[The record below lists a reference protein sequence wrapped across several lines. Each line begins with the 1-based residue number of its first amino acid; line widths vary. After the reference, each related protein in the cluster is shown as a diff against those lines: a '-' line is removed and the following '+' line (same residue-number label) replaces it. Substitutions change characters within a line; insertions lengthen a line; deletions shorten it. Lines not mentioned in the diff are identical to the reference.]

1 VIGDGSVFLTP
12 NAEGYSQSLAAA
24 SYHALSTF
32 GPWVDVGIAVSAV
45 SQNSRWGVQMFGSRS
60 STAQLLAGD
69 ALATFPC
76 DGTVLER
83 PNHSVE
89 IPSPF
94 AGTGRQDFSFGHPL
108 VAMVR
113 VGQTLVVD
121 SWTLTRQGD
130 AAPLANW
137 RILTAANDPNSI
149 LRSHQAVLIPDQPLV
164 RGATYVARIRGTN
177 NGQPF
182 DRTYTFSQNANGRF

>member
-1 VIGDGSVFLTP
+1 
-12 NAEGYSQSLAAA
+12 
-24 SYHALSTF
+24 
-32 GPWVDVGIAVSAV
+32 
-45 SQNSRWGVQMFGSRS
+45 
-60 STAQLLAGD
+60 
-69 ALATFPC
+69 
-76 DGTVLER
+76 
-83 PNHSVE
+83 
-89 IPSPF
+89 
-94 AGTGRQDFSFGHPL
+94 
-108 VAMVR
+108 VR